1 MRVKLTEQD
10 RDGFKVASFRELD
23 RLKLKIKNL
32 SKVIEVLES
41 ELLIWKE
48 MYLSD
53 KSKTSQV
60 LIANN
65 DSEIHILIDK
75 LSDTKEKIYNLC
87 EKVEESKAETGEVD
101 PAIKKE
107 YDLLLPV
114 LKEDLEIIQ
123 EKIEKT
129 DKDNE
134 LFLENLNELELEY
147 KNCRRELK
155 DKNRELIGLIR
166 RYTKILKNVKK
177 VDELCEKKK
186 KVPVRKLK
194 LVKF

>member
-10 RDGFKVASFRELD
+10 RDGFKVASFREFD

-53 KSKTSQV
+53 KSKMSQV

-75 LSDTKEKIYNLC
+75 LSDTKERIYNLC
-87 EKVEESKAETGEVD
+87 EKVETGEID
-101 PAIKKE
+101 SAIKKE

-186 KVPVRKLK
+186 KVPARKLK

>member
-41 ELLIWKE
+41 EFLIWKE

-75 LSDTKEKIYNLC
+75 LSDTKERIYNLC
-87 EKVEESKAETGEVD
+87 EKVETGEID
-101 PAIKKE
+101 SAIKKE

>member
-41 ELLIWKE
+41 EFLIWKE

-75 LSDTKEKIYNLC
+75 LSDTKERIYNLC
-87 EKVEESKAETGEVD
+87 EKVETGEID
-101 PAIKKE
+101 SAIKKE

-186 KVPVRKLK
+186 KVPARKLK

>member
-41 ELLIWKE
+41 EFLIWKE

-87 EKVEESKAETGEVD
+87 EKVETGEIDSV
-101 PAIKKE
+101 IKKE

>member
-41 ELLIWKE
+41 DLLIWKE

-87 EKVEESKAETGEVD
+87 EKVETGEIDSV
-101 PAIKKE
+101 IKKE

>member
-10 RDGFKVASFRELD
+10 RDGFKVASFRELY

-53 KSKTSQV
+53 ESKTSQV

-75 LSDTKEKIYNLC
+75 LSDTKERIYNLC
-87 EKVEESKAETGEVD
+87 EKVETGEID
-101 PAIKKE
+101 SAIKKE

>member
-23 RLKLKIKNL
+23 RLRLKIKNL

-75 LSDTKEKIYNLC
+75 LSDTKAKIYNLC
-87 EKVEESKAETGEVD
+87 EKVETGEIDSV
-101 PAIKKE
+101 IKKE
-107 YDLLLPV
+107 YYLLLPV

>member
-87 EKVEESKAETGEVD
+87 EKVETGEIDSV
-101 PAIKKE
+101 IKKE

-166 RYTKILKNVKK
+166 RYIKILKNVKK

>member
-1 MRVKLTEQD
+1 MSVKLTEQD

-75 LSDTKEKIYNLC
+75 LSDTKERIYNLC
-87 EKVEESKAETGEVD
+87 EKVETGEID
-101 PAIKKE
+101 SAIKKE

>member
-87 EKVEESKAETGEVD
+87 EKVETGEIDSV
-101 PAIKKE
+101 IKKE

>member
-65 DSEIHILIDK
+65 DSKIHILIDK

-87 EKVEESKAETGEVD
+87 EKVETGEIDSV
-101 PAIKKE
+101 IKKE

-166 RYTKILKNVKK
+166 RYIKILKNVKK

>member
-87 EKVEESKAETGEVD
+87 EKVETGEIDSV
-101 PAIKKE
+101 IKKE

-134 LFLENLNELELEY
+134 LFLENLNELELKY

-166 RYTKILKNVKK
+166 RYIKILKNVKK

>member
-23 RLKLKIKNL
+23 RLRLKIKNL

-75 LSDTKEKIYNLC
+75 LSDTKAKIYNLC
-87 EKVEESKAETGEVD
+87 EKVETGEID
-101 PAIKKE
+101 SAIKKE
-107 YDLLLPV
+107 YYLLLPV

>member
-41 ELLIWKE
+41 EFLIWKE

-75 LSDTKEKIYNLC
+75 LSDTKERIYNLC
-87 EKVEESKAETGEVD
+87 EKVETGEID
-101 PAIKKE
+101 SAIKKE

-114 LKEDLEIIQ
+114 LKEDLEFIQ

-186 KVPVRKLK
+186 KVPARKLK

>member
-23 RLKLKIKNL
+23 RLRLKIKNL

-65 DSEIHILIDK
+65 DSEMHILIDK
-75 LSDTKEKIYNLC
+75 LSDTKAKIYNLC
-87 EKVEESKAETGEVD
+87 EKVETGEIDSV
-101 PAIKKE
+101 IKKE
-107 YDLLLPV
+107 YYLLLPV

>member
-10 RDGFKVASFRELD
+10 RDGFKVASFRELY

-75 LSDTKEKIYNLC
+75 LSDTKERIYNLC
-87 EKVEESKAETGEVD
+87 EKVETGEID
-101 PAIKKE
+101 SAIKKE